1 MSTCLLALFSA
12 EYCCEININF
22 YIPIKVIYFLDS
34 LKKSSKKNETE
45 IEKKIFDVLQQANDR
60 RKKTGK

>member
-12 EYCCEININF
+12 EYCCEINISF
-22 YIPIKVIYFLDS
+22 YIPIKLIYFLDS
-34 LKKSSKKNETE
+34 LKKSSKKNETDT
-45 IEKKIFDVLQQANDR
+45 EKKIFDVLQQANDR